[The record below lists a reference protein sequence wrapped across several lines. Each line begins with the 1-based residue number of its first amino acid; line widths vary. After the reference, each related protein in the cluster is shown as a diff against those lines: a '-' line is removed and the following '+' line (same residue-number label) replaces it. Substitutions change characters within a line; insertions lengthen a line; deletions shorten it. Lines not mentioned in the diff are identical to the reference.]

1 MEERRRKSRR
11 SDEGNEG
18 ENFNKHKKPK
28 EVQMEITQCIIKVLE
43 TEMEGLKEEMRKREN
58 GQGKMKIRKEE
69 AGEQDKWIR
78 RKIDE

>member
-1 MEERRRKSRR
+1 
-11 SDEGNEG
+11 
-18 ENFNKHKKPK
+18 
-28 EVQMEITQCIIKVLE
+28 MEITQCIIKVLE